1 MEINRIQISWVIASR
16 NRYERLKWNLEYLLA
31 HINENEEIIVVDGNS
46 DDETE
51 SYLTQ
56 LKNDG
61 RIQTYIRGK
70 DKNQAHA
77 WNKGFLAAK
86 GKYIKK
92 MIDDDILDIISIR
105 KCISKMNENPEADI
119 CISEDMSMDVYNP
132 NSIMRHSR
140 YDAYTKWKNGEVP
153 SFTFGDVHMIIRRSS
168 LALIGLYDTSFI
180 MMDYEYSL
188 RISYLGSGILFYT
201 GCNALSIISN
211 ETITANASRKQLM
224 KEGSRANAMY
234 EYAGDRANISQ
245 WSKIKIFIGKKRD
258 RILKIKHV
266 NQKENKALSSTTEIQ
281 NLYNNALARLMQEN
295 NLHNGKFYFHKPVKS
310 IK

>member
-1 MEINRIQISWVIASR
+1 MEINEIQISWVIASR
-16 NRYERLKWNLEYLLA
+16 NRYERLKWNLEYLLE
-31 HINENEEIIVVDGNS
+31 HIKKDEEIVVVDGES

-56 LKNDG
+56 LKNEG
-61 RIQTYIRGK
+61 KIQTYIRGK

-92 MIDDDILDIISIR
+92 LIDDDILDIISIR

-132 NSIMRHSR
+132 DSIMRHSR

-188 RISYLGSGILFYT
+188 RISYLGSGILFYS
-201 GCNALSIISN
+201 GCNALSIMSN

-234 EYAGDRANISQ
+234 EYAGDSANISQ

-258 RILKIKHV
+258 KILKKTQSIHQEKLAVVSH
-266 NQKENKALSSTTEIQ
+266 SEIHT
-281 NLYNNALARLMQEN
+281 LYNKALARLIQEN
-295 NLHNGKFYFHKPVKS
+295 NLHKGEFYFHKPTKS
-310 IK
+310 N